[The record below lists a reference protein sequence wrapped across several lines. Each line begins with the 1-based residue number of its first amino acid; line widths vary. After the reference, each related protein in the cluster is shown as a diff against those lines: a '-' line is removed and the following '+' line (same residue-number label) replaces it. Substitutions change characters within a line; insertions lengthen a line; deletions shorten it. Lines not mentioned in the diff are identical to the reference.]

1 MGALFLTARR
11 KIAITRRMKRGET
24 SVNRSPTGV
33 APMRVPVALALS
45 ASLVFGMTGCTRSKD
60 LKGYIADQEM
70 VAAIQPGVDNR
81 ASVMKTL
88 GRPTVESEFDKKVWY
103 YVSRPTK
110 QLAFLHP
117 QPVDQQVVVVR
128 FDAKDNVAAVE
139 KLGMDQIVAVNASGD
154 KTPTRGKDISA
165 LQQIFGNIGK
175 FAPTGGGPQ

>member
-1 MGALFLTARR
+1 
-11 KIAITRRMKRGET
+11 
-24 SVNRSPTGV
+24 
-33 APMRVPVALALS
+33 MRVPAALVLTAVAAIALS
-45 ASLVFGMTGCTRSKD
+45 GCTRSKD

-70 VAAIQPGVDNR
+70 IAAIQPGVDNR

-88 GRPTVESEFDKKVWY
+88 GRPTVESEFDKNVWY

-110 QLAFLHP
+110 QLAFLYP
-117 QPVDQQVVVVR
+117 KPVDQQVVVVR
-128 FDAKDNVAAVE
+128 FDAKDNVSKVE